1 MDKKLFGFYNRM
13 TQCYDDFVV
22 FESLD
27 SLRNYYSAV
36 YQIFL
41 DRNNEDFQFADY
53 ILYPHD
59 YTLVFLGDLKAVPNN
74 PVDCVKFRY
83 DDLGD
88 FNDLIYNYKKE
99 SDKDVKRDSD
109 AYDSEPVYSSQSP
122 RS

>member
-1 MDKKLFGFYNRM
+1 M
-13 TQCYDDFVV
+13 THCYDDFVV
-22 FESLD
+22 FNDLD

-59 YTLVFLGDLKAVPNN
+59 YTLVFLGDLKVVPNN

-99 SDKDVKRDSD
+99 SDNDVKRESDSD
-109 AYDSEPVYSSQSP
+109 AYDSEPVYSDRSP